1 MGYTHFVT
9 NIMPYERKVKEMGKK
24 GFLIIDRCKNA
35 VILTPSEFRK
45 CEDLHVLLMK
55 NDIIAEVRQNENMKQ
70 LNACV
75 REYLKGGW
83 EEGE

>member
-1 MGYTHFVT
+1 
-9 NIMPYERKVKEMGKK
+9 MGKK
-24 GFLIIDRCKNA
+24 GFLLIDGGKNA

-55 NDIIAEVRQNENMKQ
+55 NGIKAKVRQNENMKQ
-70 LNACV
+70 LDACV